1 MIKTLATL
9 TTATLV
15 TAALTAAAHAQQTP
29 NEITAQLNRAQ
40 LQGQPLYTA
49 TTPDATVMAQPQ
61 YPDITVDNSNTSVT
75 VVGPARTTSSF
86 GQPDTSP
93 QSAGTPVV
101 DAPYAAVVP
110 APDAAS
116 VANGNDKANPD
127 TSPFM
132 KPHDQQQ

>member
-9 TTATLV
+9 S
-15 TAALTAAAHAQQTP
+15 TAALAAASIAGAAHAQQTP
-29 NEITAQLNRAQ
+29 NQITAQLNRAQ
-40 LQGQPLYTA
+40 LQGQPLYTGA
-49 TTPDATVMAQPQ
+49 TPDATVMAQPQ
-61 YPDITVDNSNTSVT
+61 YPDIGVDNSNTSVT

-93 QSAGTPVV
+93 QSAGTPVI

-110 APDAAS
+110 APEAANT
-116 VANGNDKANPD
+116 ANGDYKANPD

-132 KPHDQQQ
+132 KPHDQQ